1 VSGGS
6 FTVST
11 KCRVLCVDDHID
23 TGVMLTYLLG
33 NSNFEVE
40 TADTIEAA
48 LALAESRIFDLYI
61 LDKRFPDGTGI
72 ELCRRLRTIVAD
84 AAIIFYTG
92 DAYQLHR
99 DEALAAGADAFV
111 AKPAI
116 DLLIKEVNALLE
128 PAGCTAVV

>member
-1 VSGGS
+1 
-6 FTVST
+6 
-11 KCRVLCVDDHID
+11 VLCVDDHID
-23 TGVMLTYLLG
+23 TGIMLTYLLG

-48 LALAESRIFDLYI
+48 LILAESQDFELFI

-72 ELCRRLRTIVAD
+72 DLCRRLRAIVPD
-84 AAIIFYTG
+84 ASIIFYTG

-111 AKPAI
+111 PKPAI